1 MKIER
6 FDPGADGASVRACY
20 EIYRSGLAADDPLGP
35 PMSPRVFA
43 AWLALGFTEDPRE
56 TWLARDDT
64 GEPCGWYALS
74 LPERENRHL
83 AGLSLTVHA
92 ARRRAGR
99 GTELLRHAAGRA
111 GQAGRAVFELDAL
124 EGSPGVAFAGTL
136 KTRPAGTEVRRVLDL
151 DGLPPG
157 RRVTLRAQAESAA
170 RGYALRTWRGPAPE
184 DAVAGVAALNG
195 AMADAPRESGHEA
208 QTWDAARVRLDE
220 RRVAAMDLRA
230 RVVVATARVTA
241 ELAALTQVC
250 VDPALPEWGF
260 QELTAVA
267 RPHRGHRLGL
277 LLKLAMLDLLAAE
290 EPQLTRIITGN
301 AAGNE
306 HMIAINDQLGFA
318 VLDRWPSWELD
329 VADVP
334 GVPGAPGAP
343 GSDA

>member
-1 MKIER
+1 MKVER

-20 EIYRSGLAADDPLGP
+20 EIYLSGLAADDPLGP
-35 PMSPRVFA
+35 PMSPRAFA

-56 TWLARDDT
+56 TWLARDDS
-64 GEPCGWYALS
+64 GEPCGWYVLS
-74 LPERENRHL
+74 MPYRENRQL
-83 AGLSLTVHA
+83 APLELVVHA

-99 GTELLRHAAGRA
+99 GTALLRHAAGRA
-111 GQAGRAVFELDAL
+111 GEAGRTVFELDAL
-124 EGSPGVAFAGTL
+124 EGSPGAGFAGAL

-151 DGLPPG
+151 NDLPPE
-157 RRVTLRAQAESAA
+157 RRVTLRAEAESAA
-170 RGYALRTWRGPAPE
+170 RRYTLRTWRGPAPE

-208 QTWDAARVRLDE
+208 QTWDVARVRLDE
-220 RRVAAMDLRA
+220 RRVAAMALRA
-230 RVVVATARVTA
+230 RAIVATAQATG

-306 HMIAINDQLGFA
+306 HMIAINDQLGFT
-318 VLDRWPSWELD
+318 VLGRWPSWELD
-329 VADVP
+329 LADVP
-334 GVPGAPGAP
+334 DAP
-343 GSDA
+343 GSHA

>member
-1 MKIER
+1 MEVER

-20 EIYRSGLAADDPLGP
+20 EIHLSGLAADDPRGP
-35 PMSPRVFA
+35 PMSPRAFA

-56 TWLARDDT
+56 TWLARDDS
-64 GEPCGWYALS
+64 GEPCGWYALN

-99 GTELLRHAAGRA
+99 GTALLRHAAGRA
-111 GQAGRAVFELDAL
+111 GEAGRTVFEFDAL
-124 EGSPGVAFAGTL
+124 EGSPGAAFAGTL

-151 DGLPPG
+151 DGLPPE
-157 RRVTLRAQAESAA
+157 RRVTLRAEAESAA

-184 DAVAGVAALNG
+184 DAVAGVAALNR

-220 RRVAAMDLRA
+220 RRVAAMGLRA
-230 RVVVATARVTA
+230 RVIVATARATG

-250 VDPALPEWGF
+250 VDPAQPEWGF

-277 LLKLAMLDLLAAE
+277 LLKLVMLDLLAEE
-290 EPQLTRIITGN
+290 EPQLTRILTGN
-301 AAGNE
+301 AAGNK
-306 HMIAINDQLGFA
+306 HMIAINDQLGFT

-334 GVPGAPGAP
+334 DAP

>member
-1 MKIER
+1 MKVER
-6 FDPGADGASVRACY
+6 FDAAADSAPVRACH
-20 EIYRSGLAADDPLGP
+20 EIYLSGMPADDPLGP
-35 PMSPRVFA
+35 PMSPRAFA

-56 TWLARDDT
+56 TWLARDDS

-99 GTELLRHAAGRA
+99 GTALLRHAAGRA
-111 GQAGRAVFELDAL
+111 REAGRTVLESDAL
-124 EGSPGVAFAGTL
+124 EGSPGAAFAGTL

-151 DGLPPG
+151 DRRPPG
-157 RRVTLRAQAESAA
+157 RRVALRAQAQSAA

-184 DAVAGVAALNG
+184 DAVAGIAALNG
-195 AMADAPRESGHEA
+195 AMADAPREAGQEA
-208 QTWDAARVRLDE
+208 QSWDATRVRLDE
-220 RRVAAMDLRA
+220 RRVAAMGLRA
-230 RVVVATARVTA
+230 RVVVATAQDTG

-250 VDPALPEWGF
+250 VDPAVAEWGF

-277 LLKLAMLDLLAAE
+277 LLKLAMLDLLAE
-290 EPQLTRIITGN
+290 QEPQLARIITGN
-301 AAGNE
+301 AAGNQ
-306 HMIAINDQLGFA
+306 HMIAINEQLGFT

-334 GVPGAPGAP
+334 DAPAGHA
-343 GSDA
+343 